1 MLKVLLVS
9 TSLATVL
16 VASPLSIGLTD
27 NSKGESR
34 RFRSLVIRPALK
46 GLGNW
51 SCELE
56 TLLLATAAHESH
68 LGRLSKNVFQITKI
82 AADELR
88 RTTSDRFDE
97 PADRWSAFTQ
107 VTAAARIY
115 ERHELPNSLG
125 KAASLWKRV
134 YNTKAGK
141 GTVRRFLR
149 DAKREGVIWCQKS

>member
-16 VASPLSIGLTD
+16 VTSPLSTGLTD
-27 NSKGESR
+27 NLKGESR
-34 RFRSLVIRPALK
+34 RFRSLVIRPVLK

-68 LGRLSKNVFQITKI
+68 LGRLSKNVFQITEI
-82 AADELR
+82 AASELR
-88 RTTSDRFDE
+88 RRTSDRFDE
-97 PADRWSAFTQ
+97 PANRWSAFTQ

-115 ERHELPNSLG
+115 ERHGLPNSLG
-125 KAASLWKRV
+125 KAASIWKRV
-134 YNTKAGK
+134 YNTTAGK
-141 GTVRRFLR
+141 GTVRKFLM
-149 DAKREGVIWCQKS
+149 DAKRLGVSWRC